1 MSMGAGVRTTAII
14 AGSTLLECRRRRVF
28 LVVPVLSVA
37 FLALY
42 SVGAFYAGHNISAA
56 GGGGDGGAV
65 DTRTLAGATML
76 GLAMFATLFM
86 GAVLAVFLTFDTVRG
101 DAERGLLQPLVVR
114 PAGRPA
120 VMLGRLAAAVAVSSS
135 YVAVLYAV
143 TAAVTDVAVSWH
155 PDHPVLPGI
164 DIAVAVAVV
173 AAICLLGSVF
183 LSTIANGLAVLMV
196 FGGGLIAGLLGQIGY
211 AISSDKL
218 QSIGRVTAWALPFE
232 ALYQAGLHS
241 LTADT
246 QGITGV
252 IVHLGP
258 LGGAEAAGPLLG
270 VWVAGYLVVVVG
282 LALLAFAR
290 RDL

>member
-1 MSMGAGVRTTAII
+1 VS
-14 AGSTLLECRRRRVF
+14 GSTVRATAVVAGLTLRECTRRRVF

-42 SVGAFYAGHNISAA
+42 SVGAIFAGRNLPP
-56 GGGGDGGAV
+56 GGAL
-65 DTRTLAGATML
+65 DSRTLAGSTML

-120 VMLGRLAAAVAVSSS
+120 VMLGRLVAALAVSMSFVLVVYAVAAV
-135 YVAVLYAV
+135 V
-143 TAAVTDVAVSWH
+143 TDAAVGWRPDDV
-155 PDHPVLPGI
+155 VLPGI
-164 DIAVAVAVV
+164 AIAGAVGVV
-173 AAICLLGSVF
+173 ATLSLLGSVF
-183 LSTIANGLAVLMV
+183 LTTIPNGLAVLMV
-196 FGGGLIAGLLGQIGY
+196 FGGGLVGGLLGQVGY
-211 AISSDKL
+211 ALDSSKL
-218 QSIGRVTAWALPFE
+218 KTIGKAVSWALPFE
-232 ALYQAGLHS
+232 ALYQAGLHT
-241 LTADT
+241 LTAST

-258 LGGAEAAGPLLG
+258 LGGAQAAGPSLVL
-270 VWVAGYLVVVVG
+270 WVAAYVAAVVG
-282 LALLAFAR
+282 LAVAAFAR

>member
-1 MSMGAGVRTTAII
+1 MSARETARASAIV
-14 AGSTLLECRRRRVF
+14 AAATLLECRRRRVF
-28 LVVPVLSVA
+28 LVVPALSVA

-42 SVGAFYAGHNISAA
+42 SVGAFYAGHNMQPGS
-56 GGGGDGGAV
+56 DGGV

-101 DAERGLLQPLVVR
+101 DAEQGLLQPLVVR
-114 PAGRPA
+114 RAGRPA

-135 YVAVLYAV
+135 YVAVLYAIA
-143 TAAVTDVAVSWH
+143 AAVTDAAVSWR
-155 PDHPVLPGI
+155 PDDLVLPGV

-173 AAICLLGSVF
+173 AAVCLLGSVF
-183 LSTIANGLAVLMV
+183 LSTIANGLAVLML
-196 FGGGLIAGLLGQIGY
+196 FGGGLVAGLLGQIGY
-211 AISSDKL
+211 ALSSHRL
-218 QSIGRVTAWALPFE
+218 QTIGKATAWALPFE

-241 LTADT
+241 LTAGT

-258 LGGAEAAGPLLG
+258 LGGAQSAGPLLG
-270 VWVAGYLVVVVG
+270 LWVAAYLVAVVAIA
-282 LALLAFAR
+282 LAAFAR